1 MIEIGHNTYMES
13 ELIISTEYNE
23 PTLSINIS
31 QMDSMNETL
40 TYEFRLISRYNG
52 QTEDLIDDAM
62 FCYNRD
68 KLKENK

>member
-1 MIEIGHNTYMES
+1 MVEIGHNTYMES
-13 ELIISTEYNE
+13 DLIISTEYNE

-62 FCYNRD
+62 YMYDRD
-68 KLKENK
+68 KKLI

>member
-62 FCYNRD
+62 YMYDRD
-68 KLKENK
+68 KKLI

>member
-1 MIEIGHNTYMES
+1 MIEIGYNTYMES
-13 ELIISTEYNE
+13 DLIISTEYNE

-62 FCYNRD
+62 YMYDRD
-68 KLKENK
+68 KKLI